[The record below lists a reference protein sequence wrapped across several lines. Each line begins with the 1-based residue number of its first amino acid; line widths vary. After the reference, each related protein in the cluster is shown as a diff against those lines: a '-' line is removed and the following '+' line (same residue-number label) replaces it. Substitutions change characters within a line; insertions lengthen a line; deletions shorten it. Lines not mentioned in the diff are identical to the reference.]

1 MRARSQIEQSMK
13 DLVIPAGRDDIRLS
27 IELQLDIR
35 DLLASLLSIEE
46 TREMVNEARR
56 AREIA
61 ATARYE
67 REVE

>member
-1 MRARSQIEQSMK
+1 MK

>member
-13 DLVIPAGRDDIRLS
+13 DLVIPSQRDDLKLS
-27 IELQLDIR
+27 IELLLDIR

-61 ATARYE
+61 ASARYE